1 MPARSNLRKVM
12 VLGAGPI
19 VIGQACEFDYSGT
32 QACRALRALGIE
44 VVLLNSNPATIMTD
58 PGFADRTY
66 IEPLLPEFAERIM
79 AREKPDALL
88 PTLGGQTALNLA
100 VALAHDGA
108 LERHGVELIGAS
120 LEAIETAED
129 RQRFKRA
136 MLAAGLRLPRSG
148 CAGSVADAV
157 ALGEELG
164 YPLVIRASF
173 TLGGAGSGLVHNLRQ
188 LREAAR
194 YGIAASPNGTIL
206 IEECL
211 LGWKEFELEVMR
223 DRRDNC
229 VVVCSIEN
237 FDPMGVHTGDS
248 ITVAPAQTLSD
259 RCYQQMRD
267 AAFRVMRAIK
277 VEAGGSNVQF
287 AVHPDTG
294 EMRVIEM
301 NPRVS
306 RSSALASKA
315 TGFPIAKISALLAV
329 GMTLDEIPNDITQV
343 TPACFEPSLDYCVVK
358 IPRWAF
364 EKFRVTE
371 QRLGTRMKSV
381 GEVMAIG
388 RTFPEAMLKGMRS
401 LEAGA
406 DVLPAAPPREAL
418 EALRASLSE
427 PSPGRL
433 GDLFRALAAGETP
446 LDLSRMTGI
455 DPWFLDQMLRIVE
468 LDRVIVEAARD
479 GAAIPWI
486 EGDEAR
492 DGRGSLVRTAKR
504 MGFSDHH
511 LASRLAM
518 DELEFRRRRL
528 AAGVRPVM
536 KAVDTCGAEFRA
548 MTPYFY
554 SSYEEE
560 DEVPASDRP
569 RVVILGSGSNR
580 IGQGLEFDYCCV
592 QAALEL
598 KERGYDVLIVNS
610 NPETVSTD
618 YDVSSRLYFEPLT
631 VEDVLNVVD
640 AEQPVGVIVQL
651 GGQTPLKLA
660 RSLHAA
666 GVPLWGT
673 PWDGLDLA
681 ENRARFRVLLHEQG
695 LLQPESLTATSRE
708 QALHCAET
716 IGLPVLVRPSY
727 VLGGRGMRVVH
738 ETSDLEDWLVK
749 EALIS
754 EAEPV
759 LIDKFIEGA
768 LEVDVDAVADGETV
782 LVAAVME
789 HIEEAGIHSGDSTCV
804 IPPFT
809 LGEDTVQ
816 RVREITVQLARAL
829 GVRGLL
835 NVQYAVRNG
844 QIYVLEANPR
854 ASRTIP
860 FVSKAIGLPLARI
873 AARVMAGDRLA
884 DLAPASLPDPEFVCV
899 KKPVLPFQR
908 FPGEDAVLGPEM
920 KSTGE
925 VMGRDRDFGRAL
937 AKAHLGSGDPLPRGG
952 TVFLSVRDDDKRSI
966 TFMAKKLVELGYG
979 LVATR
984 GTARFLA
991 RNGLQCRAVFKVHE
1005 GRPHVVD
1012 LIENGEIQLV
1022 LNTPLGRASE
1032 FDEQAIRERA
1042 IAMGV
1047 PVITTVAGA
1056 LAAVSGME
1064 ALRRGPLDV
1073 AALQETP

>member
-1 MPARSNLRKVM
+1 MPARTDLKKVM

-32 QACRALRALGIE
+32 QACRALRSLGIE

-58 PGFADRTY
+58 PEFADRTY
-66 IEPLLPEFAERIM
+66 IEPLLPDVAERILE
-79 AREKPDALL
+79 REKPDAIL

-100 VALAHDGA
+100 VALAHSGA

-129 RQRFKRA
+129 RDRFKQA
-136 MLAAGLRLPRSG
+136 MLKAGLLLPRSG
-148 CAGSVADAV
+148 YAASVADAV

-164 YPLVIRASF
+164 YPLVLRASF
-173 TLGGAGSGLVHNLRQ
+173 TLGGAGSALVSNMRQ

-194 YGIAASPNGTIL
+194 YGISASPNGTIL

-223 DRRDNC
+223 DRKDNC

-237 FDPMGVHTGDS
+237 FDPLGVHTGDS
-248 ITVAPAQTLSD
+248 ITVAPAQTLTD
-259 RCYQQMRD
+259 ACYQNMRD

-277 VEAGGSNVQF
+277 VEAGGSNIQF

-294 EMRVIEM
+294 EMRIIEM

-329 GMTLDEIPNDITQV
+329 GMTLDEIPNDITRV

-364 EKFRVTE
+364 DKFRDTE
-371 QRLGTRMKSV
+371 RRLGTRMKSV

-388 RTFPEAMLKGMRS
+388 RTMPEAMLKGLRA
-401 LEAGA
+401 LEGGA
-406 DVLPAAPPREAL
+406 DVLPGAPDPDHL
-418 EALRASLSE
+418 DALRDSLRE
-427 PSPGRL
+427 PSPERFV
-433 GDLFRALAAGETP
+433 DLFRALAAGEEP
-446 LDLSRMTGI
+446 LALSRLTGI
-455 DPWFLDQMLRIVE
+455 DPWFLNQMARIVA
-468 LDRVIVEAARD
+468 LDQE
-479 GAAIPWI
+479 
-486 EGDEAR
+486 
-492 DGRGSLVRTAKR
+492 LVRAAASGPHAPWREGVVRDAKR
-504 MGFSDHH
+504 MGFSDAH
-511 LASRLAM
+511 LAVRLGLG
-518 DELEFRRRRL
+518 ETEFRRQRL
-528 AAGVRPVM
+528 AHDIRPVM
-536 KAVDTCGAEFRA
+536 KAVDTCGAEFVA
-548 MTPYFY
+548 ETPYFY

-569 RVVILGSGSNR
+569 RVVILGSGPNR

-598 KERGYDVLIVNS
+598 KQRGYDVLIVNS

-651 GGQTPLKLA
+651 GGQTPLKLSRA
-660 RSLHAA
+660 LHEA

-681 ENRARFRVLLHEQG
+681 ENRARFHQLLDTMG
-695 LLQPESLTATSRE
+695 LLQPESLTATSSA
-708 QALHCAET
+708 QAIHCAQQL
-716 IGLPVLVRPSY
+716 GFPVLVRPSY
-727 VLGGRGMRVVH
+727 VLGGRGMRVVYTVA
-738 ETSDLEDWLVK
+738 ELEDWLQR
-749 EALIS
+749 EALVS
-754 EAEPV
+754 ENEPV
-759 LIDKFIEGA
+759 LIDKFLEAA
-768 LEVDVDAVADGETV
+768 LEVDVDALADGESV

-809 LGEDTVQ
+809 LGDETV
-816 RVREITVQLARAL
+816 RKVREITVKLAQAL

-835 NVQYAVRNG
+835 NVQYAVRNDLV
-844 QIYVLEANPR
+844 YVLEANPR
-854 ASRTIP
+854 ASRTVP
-860 FVSKAIGLPLARI
+860 FVSKAIGVPLARL
-873 AARVMAGDRLA
+873 AARIMAGDRLA
-884 DLAPASLPDPEFVCV
+884 DLVPTSIPEPEFVCV
-899 KKPVLPFQR
+899 KKPVLPFNR
-908 FPGEDAVLGPEM
+908 FPGEDSLLGPEM

-925 VMGRDRDFGRAL
+925 VMGRDLDFGRAL
-937 AKAHLGSGDPLPRGG
+937 AKAHLGSGEPLPREGA
-952 TVFLSVRDDDKRSI
+952 VFLSVRDDDKRAI

-991 RNGLQCRAVFKVHE
+991 RNGVRCREVFKVHE

-1022 LNTPLGRASE
+1022 LNTPLGRVSE
-1032 FDEQAIRERA
+1032 YDEKAIRERA

-1064 ALRRGPLDV
+1064 ALRRGPLGV
-1073 AALQETP
+1073 SALQEGR